1 VAKPDYIIVGSG
13 MNSLVCAAVLARKGL
28 SVLVL
33 EREDTAGGCI
43 KTGEVT
49 LPGFKHDLM
58 SGFYPEFIAGAAF
71 AELGEELGQHG
82 LEFCNTTHP
91 CGTVF
96 ADGRSFILKTDR
108 AANVEALNALA
119 EGDGDRFNADMDD
132 FGANAHLSFGLLGNE
147 LLSWQVVK
155 LLGTEVWKSGL
166 DHLLSFFGHA
176 SRTARTWASQ
186 FQSEEARATFTPW
199 VLHAGM
205 DPDGTMSSYMAR
217 VFTFA
222 LEAAGMPVVR
232 GESANMVRAFEGLI
246 TARGGDV
253 RTGADVA
260 EIMMSGSRASGVKL
274 TGGETIECARGVICN
289 VVPQRLY
296 GESGLL
302 PASQVPVKVREQ
314 ARVYRYGRGNMII
327 HLALDGVPQWS
338 DPELAKVAMLHMHD
352 SIEQTTQ
359 SLAQVKAGLLPAR
372 ATLAVAQKPAV
383 DPSRVPDGKWSL
395 WLQLHEIPRDLKGD
409 AAGEIDCINGWSEAV
424 RESYADRIIA
434 QLAEYIPDL
443 PGLILGRNVY
453 SPKDLEAMNCNL
465 VGGDPYSGVNELD
478 QFLLW
483 RPLRSLR
490 GHKTPVKNVFHIGAS
505 THPGPG
511 LGGGSGY
518 LVGSQLS

>member
-1 VAKPDYIIVGSG
+1 
-13 MNSLVCAAVLARKGL
+13 M
-28 SVLVL
+28 VL
-33 EREDTAGGCI
+33 EREDTPGGCI

-71 AELGEELGQHG
+71 AELGEELAKHG

-96 ADGRSFILKTDR
+96 KDGRSFILKTDR
-108 AANVEALNALA
+108 AANVAALNGLA
-119 EGDGDRFNADMDD
+119 AGDGDRFNADMDE

-147 LLSWQVVK
+147 LLSWPVFK
-155 LLGTEVWKSGL
+155 LLAGEAWKGGL
-166 DHLLSFFGHA
+166 DKLLSFFGRA
-176 SRTARTWASQ
+176 SRTARTWGSQ
-186 FQSEEARATFTPW
+186 FESEEARATFIPW

-222 LEAAGMPVVR
+222 LEAAGMPVVK
-232 GESANMVRAFEGLI
+232 GESANMVRAFQGLI
-246 TARGGDV
+246 EARGGTL
-253 RTGADVA
+253 RTGAKVA
-260 EIMMSGSRASGVKL
+260 EITMRGSKASGVRL
-274 TGGETIECARGVICN
+274 SSGETIECARGVVCN

-296 GESGLL
+296 GNGGLL
-302 PASQVPVKVREQ
+302 PQANVPAKVRDQ
-314 ARVYRYGRGNMII
+314 ASRYRYGRGNMII
-327 HLALDGVPQWS
+327 HLALEGVPKWS

-352 SIEQTTQ
+352 DMDQTTRA
-359 SLAQVKAGLLPAR
+359 LAQVRGGLLPER

-383 DPSRVPDGKWSL
+383 DPSRVPEGKWSL

-409 AAGEIDCINGWSEAV
+409 AAGEIDCSAGWSETV
-424 RESYADRIIA
+424 REAYADRIVA

-443 PGLILGRNVY
+443 PALTLGRNVY
-453 SPKDLEAMNCNL
+453 SPADLEMMNCNL

-490 GHKTPVKNVFHIGAS
+490 GHKTPVSNVYHIGAS

-518 LVGSQLS
+518 LVGSALR